1 MPFVRHKPV
10 YFAAIPECHGVSDS
24 FLHMVSDHKRAR
36 GSVCALCET
45 PSMRP
50 STALYILLPTLVSAA
65 TTVRHG
71 TEVQEGQTGTLI
83 TSPPLPTN
91 TGLQQVPDANH
102 PFIAP
107 GPNDQRGPCPGMN
120 TLANHGYI
128 PRNGIASFEEIVTG
142 AMEAFNVQAGLM
154 EFITAANMM
163 MRGNPFVNKV
173 SIGGSSP
180 LVPSLPGNIGSPHPG
195 GIALHGGFEGDASM
209 TRADAFIGDNRNFQ
223 DILYDLDLL
232 QLGQFGDNGPNGN
245 HTVFNVVTMIGIK
258 QQNLAMDQA
267 ANLQFTVPPRRLSA
281 MFTEASFVLNV
292 FANGTTKQATL
303 PIVGS
308 FFRNQTFPQNW
319 FRAATP
325 VSGSE
330 SAGQIFA
337 GVPGIVPGRNNEQGV
352 YVADPP
358 PPAPF
363 DASMGCATY
372 WDLLGTMPAG
382 LASTTGLFKQNVDFL
397 ANILFQSVATSPCNQ
412 TMLLPFGPNAN

>member
-1 MPFVRHKPV
+1 MPQVFSHWALDSS
-10 YFAAIPECHGVSDS
+10 AAIKD
-24 FLHMVSDHKRAR
+24 RR
-36 GSVCALCET
+36 GPVCALCE

-50 STALYILLPTLVSAA
+50 STTLYILLPTLVSAA
-65 TTVRHG
+65 TIARRA

-142 AMEAFNVQAGLM
+142 AMEAFNVQSGLM

-163 MRGNPFVNKV
+163 MRGNPFANTV

-232 QLGQFGDNGPNGN
+232 QLGKFGDNGPNGN
-245 HTVFNVVTMIGIK
+245 NTVFNVATMIGIK

-267 ANLQFTVPPRRLSA
+267 ANPQFAVPPRRLSA

-308 FFRNQTFPQNW
+308 FFRNQTFPKNW

-325 VSGSE
+325 VSGAE
-330 SAGQIFA
+330 SAGEIFA
-337 GVPGIVPGRNNEQGV
+337 GVPDIVPGRNNEQGA

-363 DASMGCATY
+363 NASTGCATY

-382 LASTTGLFKQNVDFL
+382 LANTTGLFKQNVDFL
-397 ANILFQSVATSPCNQ
+397 VNILFQSVANSPCNQ
-412 TMLLPFGPNAN
+412 TMLFPFGPNVN

>member
-1 MPFVRHKPV
+1 
-10 YFAAIPECHGVSDS
+10 
-24 FLHMVSDHKRAR
+24 
-36 GSVCALCET
+36 
-45 PSMRP
+45 MRL
-50 STALYILLPTLVSAA
+50 STTLYILLPTLVSAA
-65 TTVRHG
+65 TTVRRA

-107 GPNDQRGPCPGMN
+107 GPNDQRGREAVFTSQRSLILFSIGSVPYVSSWNLGYNISLTVLPAGMN

-142 AMEAFNVQAGLM
+142 AMEAFNVQSGLM

-209 TRADAFIGDNRNFQ
+209 TRADAFIGDNRNFE

-232 QLGQFGDNGPNGN
+232 QLGQFGDNGPNEN
-245 HTVFNVVTMIGIK
+245 NTIFNVATMIGIK

-267 ANLQFTVPPRRLSA
+267 ANPQFAVPPRRLSA

-363 DASMGCATY
+363 NVRTGCATY

-382 LASTTGLFKQNVDFL
+382 LANTTGLFKQNVEFL
-397 ANILFQSVATSPCNQ
+397 VNILFQSVATSPCNQ
-412 TMLLPFGPNAN
+412 TMLFPFGPNVN